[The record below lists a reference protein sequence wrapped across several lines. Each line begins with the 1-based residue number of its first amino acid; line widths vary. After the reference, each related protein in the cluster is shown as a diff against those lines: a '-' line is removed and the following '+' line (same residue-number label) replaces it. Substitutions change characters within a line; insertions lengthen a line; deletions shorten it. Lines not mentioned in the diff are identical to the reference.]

1 MNTGFW
7 ACFVLAPFFFG
18 MALVFAFGKEKTA
31 KLVSGFNSLSKAEQ
45 ARYDKALIAR
55 DMQNACFLWA
65 AVMLSGAALCCL
77 WTPYAAVAAYL
88 IWGILFFKDVHFDAG
103 KAFEKYLLK

>member
-1 MNTGFW
+1 M
-7 ACFVLAPFFFG
+7 
-18 MALVFAFGKEKTA
+18 
-31 KLVSGFNSLSKAEQ
+31 SKAEQ

-65 AVMLSGAALCCL
+65 AVMLAGAALCCL
-77 WTPYAAVAAYL
+77 WTPYAAVGAYL
-88 IWGILFFKDVHFDAG
+88 IWGILFIQDAHFDAR